1 MRHPLKV
8 CGIAALGFALA
19 GCVTAPMD
27 RASTGP
33 SRMGFDGRWGDT
45 TGVAVSTLQGGTFTS
60 TATDTGSVLAR
71 GTYRNLSPTR
81 IAIEY
86 TRLSNGDRI
95 AVNCDQMAAERLAC
109 VNSTGTRFELTRRA

>member
-60 TATDTGSVLAR
+60 TATDTGFSLLCLLHFALRR
-71 GTYRNLSPTR
+71 GGKERNDEHEP
-81 IAIEY
+81 
-86 TRLSNGDRI
+86 
-95 AVNCDQMAAERLAC
+95 
-109 VNSTGTRFELTRRA
+109 